1 MFDIIKAWFGF
12 RKEPDNL
19 AVDRNGVAVNPEVC
33 IAVVRGLREITCSDS
48 DVAHLEAK
56 AISDIVRS
64 HFLVDENQMIAFLKK
79 AAGEVRANLP
89 INAVY
94 ALLNRTYCER
104 QKVLLLAACWRI
116 VLADGQIERAEKKLA
131 TQLRYRFQ
139 LSEDQEAEAIRIAE
153 EG

>member
-1 MFDIIKAWFGF
+1 
-12 RKEPDNL
+12 
-19 AVDRNGVAVNPEVC
+19 
-33 IAVVRGLREITCSDS
+33 
-48 DVAHLEAK
+48 
-56 AISDIVRS
+56 
-64 HFLVDENQMIAFLKK
+64 
-79 AAGEVRANLP
+79 
-89 INAVY
+89 VY